1 MKLSILFLLRRN
13 RINTQGLC
21 PIECRIT
28 LDKDRKPFSTG
39 LFINPNYW
47 DNKTQKAKPPK
58 YSRNISRVYFTLHF
72 AN

>member
-58 YSRNISRVYFTLHF
+58 YSRNISRINFSLHF